1 MSVLSNEAEPSRCG
15 QCQDAVNVL
24 GHLEENAEC
33 REAVMREKLPRHL
46 QTKYLDNR
54 DLLLLDL
61 SLAINSCLNTGGCSL
76 PDGVIQVNIGR
87 REHLSS
93 SPECLEFYRS
103 APVFAELDVDTDNLQ
118 TLVSY
123 LRNRMNRNKSTKSK
137 ENQGF
142 SQLMGSEMSVTCHRC
157 GLLGPMGTKFDVR
170 AEVRGGEEMVCKKPV
185 CLDEGAHVDLQPN
198 TLAIERREA
207 STPIAPGH
215 EDHLVAV
222 RTNNKDTFVL
232 LPAHAVQQD
241 QCVQP
246 DVQIEENQTFLVV
259 VPNTQNA
266 VGRLKDSAKRAA
278 EEWDTLK
285 LLASATLGP
294 RTMLLGDFGEFVQ
307 AVSMLHRFAMA
318 FFRRSCVAKMS
329 ARGDVATGPISSRSP
344 KKCGAIFLKPKFRD
358 IEAHAIQDT
367 LAWSDSAQ
375 VVRLAESEARSSV
388 NGRIKNKV
396 RVKLLSH
403 DLILWSDK
411 LKDIMARSFNRKI
424 EESGGR
430 RVLTCEGGCNMASC
444 AENHPDAN
452 EFLTE
457 KLKGIGRL
465 ARIPLILNYLK
476 AKVECFEK
484 AILQRQCE
492 HYDFK
497 IVWDKFSWNVHMVGH
512 IWTKRRQNLNEKVAR
527 QWFLREIDI
536 VRRILARSE
545 DLETVSLNPQQLE
558 RR

>member
-1 MSVLSNEAEPSRCG
+1 MSVLSDEAEPSRCG

-33 REAVMREKLPRHL
+33 REAVMREKLPKHL
-46 QTKYLDNR
+46 QTEYLDNR

-61 SLAINSCLNTGGCSL
+61 SLAINSCLNTGGCPL

-87 REHLSS
+87 RQHLSS
-93 SPECLEFYRS
+93 SPECLEFYKS
-103 APVFAELDVDTDNLQ
+103 APVFAELNVNTDNLQ
-118 TLVSY
+118 TLVNY
-123 LRNRMNRNKSTKSK
+123 LRNRMNRHKRTKSK

-142 SQLMGSEMSVTCHRC
+142 SQLMESEMSVTCHIC
-157 GLLGPMGTKFDVR
+157 GLLGPMGTKFEVR

-185 CLDEGAHVDLQPN
+185 CLDEEAHVDLHPN
-198 TLAIERREA
+198 TLAFERREA

-222 RTNNKDTFVL
+222 RCNNKDTFVL
-232 LPAHAVQQD
+232 LPAHAVQKD

-246 DVQIEENQTFLVV
+246 DMQIEENQTILVF

-266 VGRLKDSAKRAA
+266 VGQLKNSAKRAA

-285 LLASATLGP
+285 SLVSATLAP
-294 RTMLLGDFGEFVQ
+294 RTMLLGNFGEFVQ
-307 AVSMLHRFAMA
+307 AVSMQHRYAMA
-318 FFRRSCVAKMS
+318 SFRRSCVAKKS
-329 ARGDVATGPISSRSP
+329 AWEEVATGRINSRSP
-344 KKCGAIFLKPKFRD
+344 KKCEAIFVKPKSRD
-358 IEAHAIQDT
+358 IEAQAIPDT

-396 RVKLLSH
+396 RVKLLSN
-403 DLILWSDK
+403 DLLLWSDK
-411 LKDIMARSFNRKI
+411 LKDIMARSFKRNIK
-424 EESGGR
+424 ETGGR
-430 RVLTCEGGCNMASC
+430 RVMTCEGGCNESC

-457 KLKGIGRL
+457 RLKGIGQL

-497 IVWDKFSWNVHMVGH
+497 IVWDKFSWNVYMVGH
-512 IWTKRRQNLNEKVAR
+512 MWTKRWQNLNEKVAR
-527 QWFLREIDI
+527 QWFLGEIAI

-545 DLETVSLNPQQLE
+545 DLETVSLDPQQLQ